1 MKNTVKVMVKKLEE
15 YEWFCPEPF
24 TNITNSI
31 TGLGEMDIPCCH
43 INHIKWN
50 RRGEGEDIKSFR
62 KEFING
68 GGPLIDKFCT
78 RCIKQEESGNKSFR
92 QNYLDNFG
100 GKFAHKKKELEENL
114 DNPPLLT
121 MEFKAHDNLCNL
133 RCNMCKSILSSS
145 LAKENLS
152 LGKPIHHRLNNNPH
166 FKKESKIPNLK
177 NLLEL
182 KLVGGETLAISDNYK
197 VMEKCSDDVVV
208 RITTN
213 GTVTP
218 KFNGKDIF
226 DYIPKF
232 KKFIINVSIEFWG
245 ERNNY
250 LRFPSKWERII
261 GNVKR
266 FKSFDNCE
274 VNYHSTINALN
285 VGYMLDIID
294 NADCPFSLDNLVYG
308 DNEIY
313 SIVSVPPDI
322 REQYLERYYL
332 DYRKETDTII
342 TYLENIEHDEFQMT
356 RMLQDIKDRDKYRG
370 TCLIDLFPEWKKYY
384 EKL

>member
-1 MKNTVKVMVKKLEE
+1 M
-15 YEWFCPEPF
+15 
-24 TNITNSI
+24 
-31 TGLGEMDIPCCH
+31 
-43 INHIKWN
+43 
-50 RRGEGEDIKSFR
+50 
-62 KEFING
+62 
-68 GGPLIDKFCT
+68 
-78 RCIKQEESGNKSFR
+78 
-92 QNYLDNFG
+92 
-100 GKFAHKKKELEENL
+100 
-114 DNPPLLT
+114 
-121 MEFKAHDNLCNL
+121 
-133 RCNMCKSILSSS
+133 
-145 LAKENLS
+145 
-152 LGKPIHHRLNNNPH
+152 
-166 FKKESKIPNLK
+166 
-177 NLLEL
+177 
-182 KLVGGETLAISDNYK
+182 
-197 VMEKCSDDVVV
+197 
-208 RITTN
+208 
-213 GTVTP
+213 
-218 KFNGKDIF
+218 
-226 DYIPKF
+226 
-232 KKFIINVSIEFWG
+232 
-245 ERNNY
+245 
-250 LRFPSKWERII
+250 

-294 NADCPFSLDNLVYG
+294 NADCPFGKLDNLVYG